1 MSAMAASLFGGSV
14 GPVAAGPA
22 GQLRAEQR
30 PGALWIWPADEPGPG
45 PAVAF
50 DLDGVLSDGSARR
63 HHLSGSKPDWEAF
76 LAGVGD
82 DPPIEETAR
91 LLSLLDPS
99 LAVVLLTGRPAR
111 VGRVTLDWLS
121 LHQLRWDLMVMRLD
135 GDYRPAAVFKQ
146 EAVRALRASGLD
158 IRLYFEDDKRTVELL
173 RTEGLPT
180 LYVHSGYY
188 D

>member
-1 MSAMAASLFGGSV
+1 
-14 GPVAAGPA
+14 
-22 GQLRAEQR
+22 
-30 PGALWIWPADEPGPG
+30 
-45 PAVAF
+45 
-50 DLDGVLSDGSARR
+50 
-63 HHLSGSKPDWEAF
+63 
-76 LAGVGD
+76 
-82 DPPIEETAR
+82 
-91 LLSLLDPS
+91 
-99 LAVVLLTGRPAR
+99 
-111 VGRVTLDWLS
+111 
-121 LHQLRWDLMVMRLD
+121 MRLD

>member
-1 MSAMAASLFGGSV
+1 MIA
-14 GPVAAGPA
+14 GPVAGEPMGAGLA
-22 GQLRAEQR
+22 GQHRAEQR
-30 PGALWIWPADEPGPG
+30 PGALWIWRGDEPGPG

-63 HHLSGSKPDWEAF
+63 HYLSGSNPDWDAF

-82 DPPIEETAR
+82 DPLIEETAC
-91 LLSLLDPS
+91 LLSLLDRS

-111 VGRVTLDWLS
+111 VGRVTLEWLS
-121 LHQLRWDLMVMRLD
+121 GHQLRWDLMVMRLD
-135 GDYRPAAVFKQ
+135 GDYRPAAVFKEQ
-146 EAVRALRASGLD
+146 AVRALRASGLD
-158 IRLYFEDDKRTVELL
+158 IKLYFEDDRRTVELL

-180 LYVHSGYY
+180 MYVHSGYY